1 MKISRRR
8 VLLLSSLGLAGVSLA
23 GLPQLIGRSR
33 PSKTFSINSPSA
45 EDNSSIA
52 KSNSQFSQPLD
63 LKNESTQAGLVE
75 FSLTANTS
83 KVKLPGKEGIE
94 AELMTYNGTY
104 PGPTLRAK
112 AGDLVRIHFK
122 NDLNEPTNLH
132 FHGLHT
138 SPQDPG
144 DNPLR
149 VVKPGETALYEFSI
163 PKDSAGTYWYHPHHH
178 GNVNTQLFA
187 GLAGS
192 IVVDGELNSILE
204 LRDIPDYLIA
214 LQDLDIDAAGKIPL
228 LNHQDWMNGR
238 EGSLVLVNGSIDPTF
253 ETEAGTIRLRLVNQ
267 SAARYYNLQLE
278 GHPMTVIATDG
289 SFVNTP
295 YPVETLL
302 ITPGERYEVLV
313 NFKQIRDV
321 RLVNLPYPRGRMGI
335 DTMGMGG
342 MMGGNSGMMGGNS
355 GMMGRGS
362 SENRS
367 GMPNHMTN
375 DGESNHM
382 QSDRSMGGM
391 DAYSNRPG
399 MGNMKTQATG
409 EGRIMTF
416 KFTGAYKKPTLPSR
430 INSIQALNPQAAVQK
445 RSIKFTEV
453 MEMLSFSLNDKKFDP
468 KRVDIRAKLGT
479 VELWDLVND
488 SDMDH
493 PFHLHTNSFQIY
505 TRNGKPE
512 TQPTWKD
519 VVNVKSKETV
529 QILVP
534 FNDFAGITVYHCHIL
549 EHEER
554 GMMGVV
560 EMVPA

>member
-1 MKISRRR
+1 MKVSRRR
-8 VLLLSSLGLAGVSLA
+8 VLILSSLGLAGVSLA
-23 GLPQLIGRSR
+23 VLPQLIGRSR
-33 PSKTFSINSPSA
+33 TSKTSSTNSPSA
-45 EDNSSIA
+45 EDNISTA

-63 LKNESTQAGLVE
+63 LKNESTQAGVVE

-83 KVKLPGKEGIE
+83 KVKLTGKEGIE

-104 PGPTLRAK
+104 PGPTLRVK

-122 NDLNEPTNLH
+122 NGLNEPTNLH

-163 PKDSAGTYWYHPHHH
+163 PKNSAGTYWYHPHHH

-192 IVVDGELNSILE
+192 IVVDGGLNPVPE

-214 LQDLDIDAAGKIPL
+214 LQDLDVDAAGKIPL
-228 LNHQDWMNGR
+228 LNYQDWMNGR

-253 ETEAGTIRLRLVNQ
+253 ETDAGLIRLRLVNQ
-267 SAARYYNLQLE
+267 SSARYYNLQLE

-289 SFVNTP
+289 GFVNTP

-321 RLVNLPYPRGRMGI
+321 GLVNLPYPRGRIGI

-342 MMGGNSGMMGGNS
+342 MMGGNSGMN
-355 GMMGRGS
+355 GMGS
-362 SENRS
+362 SDRRS
-367 GMPNHMTN
+367 GMP
-375 DGESNHM
+375 NHM
-382 QSDRSMGGM
+382 QSDRSMGGI
-391 DAYSNRPG
+391 DAYSNMPG
-399 MGNMKTQATG
+399 MDNMRTQATG
-409 EGRIMTF
+409 EGRIMTL
-416 KFTGAYKKPTLPSR
+416 KFTGAHKTATLPPR
-430 INSIQALNPQAAVQK
+430 INSIQALNPQAVAQK

-453 MEMLSFSLNDKKFDP
+453 MQRLSFSFNDKKFDP

-512 TQPTWKD
+512 AQPTWKD
-519 VVNVKSKETV
+519 VVNVKPKETV

-534 FNDFAGITVYHCHIL
+534 FTDFAGITVYHCHIL

-554 GMMGVV
+554 GMMGVI
-560 EMVPA
+560 EMFAA

>member
-1 MKISRRR
+1 MKVSRRK

-23 GLPQLIGRSR
+23 ALSQLTKRWRTSTTSGTS
-33 PSKTFSINSPSA
+33 TGSISESPS
-45 EDNSSIA
+45 

-63 LKNESTQAGLVE
+63 LKNESTQAGVVQ

-83 KVKLPGKEGIE
+83 KVKLTGKAGTE

-104 PGPTLRAK
+104 PGPTLRVK
-112 AGDLVRIHFK
+112 EGDLVRINFK

-163 PKDSAGTYWYHPHHH
+163 PKNSAGTYWYHPHHH

-192 IVVDGELNSILE
+192 IVVDGPLNTIAE
-204 LRDIPDYLIA
+204 LRNVPDYLIA
-214 LQDLDIDAAGKIPL
+214 LKDLDIDEAGKIPL
-228 LNHQDWMNGR
+228 LSRQDWMNGR
-238 EGSLVLVNGSIDPTF
+238 EGSLVLVNGSIDPTL
-253 ETEAGTIRLRLVNQ
+253 ETDAGLIRLRLVNQ
-267 SAARYYNLQLE
+267 SSARYYNLKLE

-289 SFVNTP
+289 GFVNTP
-295 YPVETLL
+295 YSVETLL
-302 ITPGERYEVLV
+302 LAPGERCEVLV

-321 RLVNLPYPRGRMGI
+321 GLVNLPYPRGRMGI
-335 DTMGMGG
+335 DGMNMG
-342 MMGGNSGMMGGNS
+342 GMMGGNS

-367 GMPNHMTN
+367 GMPNNMP
-375 DGESNHM
+375 SNN
-382 QSDRSMGGM
+382 STGGM
-391 DAYSNRPG
+391 DANNNMPG
-399 MGNMKTQATG
+399 MGNMRTQATG
-409 EGRIMTF
+409 EGRIMTL
-416 KFTGAYKKPTLPSR
+416 KFTGVGKTATLPSR
-430 INSIQALNPQAAVQK
+430 INSIQALNPQTVAQK
-445 RSIKFTEV
+445 RSIKFTEE
-453 MEMLSFSLNDKKFDP
+453 MQMLSFSFNNKEFDP

-560 EMVPA
+560 EMVTA